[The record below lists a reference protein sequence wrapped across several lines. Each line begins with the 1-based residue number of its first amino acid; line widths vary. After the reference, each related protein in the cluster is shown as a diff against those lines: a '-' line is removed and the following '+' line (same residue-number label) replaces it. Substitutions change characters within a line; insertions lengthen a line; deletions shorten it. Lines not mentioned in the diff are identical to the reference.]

1 MRVKSIIDEDFVNY
15 KKPSMFIATCFC
27 DWKCCHEANISE
39 SVCQNNEIV
48 SMPTIDI
55 STENIFRRYINNPI
69 SEAIVIA
76 GLEPML
82 QKEEV
87 LELIIHFR
95 EHGCND
101 PIVIYTG
108 YTEEEVEPYLAFIKK
123 FDNLV
128 FKFGRYIPEQ
138 EPHRDE
144 VLGVMLASDN
154 QKGVIV
160 C

>member
-39 SVCQNNEIV
+39 SVCQNNGIA

-55 STENIFRRYINNPI
+55 SAENIFRRYINNPI

-82 QKEEV
+82 QRKEV
-87 LELIIHFR
+87 LELIAHFR

-108 YTEEEVEPYLAFIKK
+108 YTEEEVEPYLALIKK
-123 FDNLV
+123 FDNLI
-128 FKFGRYIPEQ
+128 FKFGRYIPGQ